1 MRITEEVRA
10 GLEAKFVDLLPH
22 LDERA
27 TRLYLASEA
36 RALGYGGVRAV
47 ALAAEKSQATV
58 LRGVRELEG
67 CPEPIG
73 RIRAEGGGRRPLTS
87 RDPGLLDALN
97 ALIAPQEVGDP
108 VSPLRWTTLSL
119 RDLAD
124 ALSADGHP
132 ISAPTV
138 GHLLHRMGFSLQ
150 GTAKVKAGVQ
160 HPDRDAQFRHINTT
174 AERFQ
179 AEGQPVISVDAKKKE
194 AVGELDRPGRS
205 WRPKGDPVTVAD
217 HTFADQAGSVVTPFG
232 IYDIARDS
240 GWVNV
245 GTDHSTAQF
254 AVESI
259 RRWWDARGHLD
270 YPRASRL
277 LITAD
282 AGGGNDHRS
291 NLFKHFLAEFAHDS
305 GLAVTVAHFPPGT
318 SKWNKIEHRL
328 FSRITHNWRGYPLT
342 SHEVVVQSIASTRTR
357 TGLSVQAALDTNVYP
372 TGLTLTKAQ
381 IAALPITR
389 DTFHGEWNYRIDPT
403 GPLPVPLPAPP
414 AIDSAITTL
423 LSTPELTGM
432 SREDFQALVD
442 QLASGWDALAEALHH
457 QRTGRPRGHRSPPG
471 RGRIDCYHRILTA
484 VLRARKVTTTALL
497 AKLMGTDPG
506 NLFHMAQDAERLL
519 ALNNITIPPAGV
531 RKARTLNQLR
541 ALTQQ
546 AHHEDQH

>member
-10 GLEAKFVDLLPH
+10 GLEAKFADLLPH

-36 RALGYGGVRAV
+36 RALGYGGIRAV

-67 CPEPIG
+67 CPGPIG
-73 RIRAEGGGRRPLTS
+73 RVRAEGGGRRPLTE

-97 ALIAPQEVGDP
+97 ALVQPQEAGDP

-119 RDLAD
+119 RDLAET
-124 ALSADGHP
+124 LTADGHP
-132 ISAPTV
+132 VSAPTV
-138 GHLLHRMGFSLQ
+138 GHLLHQMGFSLQ
-150 GTAKVKAGVQ
+150 GTAKVKAGAQ
-160 HPDRDAQFRHINTT
+160 HPDRDAQFRHINT
-174 AERFQ
+174 AVERFQ

-194 AVGELDRPGRS
+194 AVGNLDRPGRS

-217 HTFADQAGSVVTPFG
+217 HTFADQSGSLVTPFG
-232 IYDIARDS
+232 IYDIAHDS

-270 YPRASRL
+270 YPGASQL

-291 NLFKHFLAEFAHDS
+291 NLFKHFLADFAHHS

-357 TGLSVQAALDTNVYP
+357 TGLSVQASLDTNNYP

-403 GPLPVPLPAPP
+403 GPLPAPPPAP
-414 AIDSAITTL
+414 AIDPAITTL
-423 LSTPELTGM
+423 LNAPELTGM
-432 SREDFQALVD
+432 SREDFQTLVS
-442 QLASGWDALAEALHH
+442 QLAPGWDALAEALHH
-457 QRTGRPRGHRSPPG
+457 QRTGRPRTRRSTPG

-484 VLRARKVTTTALL
+484 VLRARKVATTALL

-519 ALNNITIPPAGV
+519 ALNDITIPPAHV

-546 AHHEDQH
+546 THHKDQQ